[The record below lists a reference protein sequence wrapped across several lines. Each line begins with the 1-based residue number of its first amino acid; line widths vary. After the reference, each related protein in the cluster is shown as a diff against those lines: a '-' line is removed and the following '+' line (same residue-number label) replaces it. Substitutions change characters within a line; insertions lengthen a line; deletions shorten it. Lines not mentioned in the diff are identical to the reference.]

1 MYLMMIEVHKMMFK
15 EYRQKGYKYI
25 MYDTFFGASEGLKK
39 FKEKL
44 GYKPYK
50 VRWIWENQKLLKI
63 GYIVI
68 ILCHQDLMNM
78 KK

>member
-1 MYLMMIEVHKMMFK
+1 MYLMMIELNKIMFE
-15 EYRQKGYKYI
+15 EYKLKGYKYI

-50 VRWIWENQKLLKI
+50 VRWIWEE
-63 GYIVI
+63 
-68 ILCHQDLMNM
+68 
-78 KK
+78 